1 MHFIEQLAC
10 EVLRKQWNGYFRVGN
25 LPKGEDDLQGKLNG
39 YPGTLNHTKISLIH
53 RNSIGF
59 ERWEEVFTREEKQR
73 ERDRERSEGSA
84 HQREEERVKNW

>member
-1 MHFIEQLAC
+1 
-10 EVLRKQWNGYFRVGN
+10 
-25 LPKGEDDLQGKLNG
+25 
-39 YPGTLNHTKISLIH
+39 LIH

>member
-1 MHFIEQLAC
+1 L
-10 EVLRKQWNGYFRVGN
+10 
-25 LPKGEDDLQGKLNG
+25 
-39 YPGTLNHTKISLIH
+39 
-53 RNSIGF
+53 IGF